1 MVAIGTSIA
10 HCGASDQPKENKV
23 MVFMASRRLRA
34 PVSLGLKAV
43 CLAICLASAVPVAF
57 AKNDHGD
64 CNGNCEADPAPAP
77 VMGGGI
83 LGLVILGAGA
93 VALRRRA
100 RRG

>member
-1 MVAIGTSIA
+1 MI
-10 HCGASDQPKENKV
+10 
-23 MVFMASRRLRA
+23 FMTSRRSHA

-57 AKNDHGD
+57 ADNNHGD
-64 CNGNCEADPAPAP
+64 CNGNCVADPAPAP

-100 RRG
+100 RRD

>member
-1 MVAIGTSIA
+1 
-10 HCGASDQPKENKV
+10 
-23 MVFMASRRLRA
+23 MVFMTYRRVRA
-34 PVSLGLKAV
+34 PLSLGLKAV

-77 VMGGGI
+77 VMGGSI

-93 VALRRRA
+93 VALRHRA